1 MNVPHTPG
9 PHSVVQD
16 GQGNN
21 HIVSRWAP
29 DATTEARWTFLAEL
43 KTPPVGTFLYKDGL
57 EHVVTKGEDKANAD
71 LFASASSL
79 LETAEQLAETL
90 SNVIL
95 HLGHH
100 MTSADLEG
108 RKKAL
113 DAAFYTIQK
122 AKGAGR

>member
-1 MNVPHTPG
+1 MANPTPG

-71 LFASASSL
+71 LFASASNLYKALKVCPDLPDDWDISNWDAI
-79 LETAEQLAETL
+79 TAFTIAFREWKEEAAKA
-90 SNVIL
+90 I
-95 HLGHH
+95 
-100 MTSADLEG
+100 
-108 RKKAL
+108 KKAG
-113 DAAFYTIQK
+113 Q
-122 AKGAGR
+122 